1 MARDGLFVLVCAGV
15 LAGATPA
22 PAADAVADRDSREA
36 KVTTLL
42 AVQRALR
49 EGREQLQR
57 GNYQGAVFLLE
68 SQIARANASPEYLA
82 TLCDAYRGYIADL
95 RKAGRLDE
103 IPKYQERLE
112 ILDPAACLGRKA
124 ETKLT
129 ATPAPAAPPPAAAP
143 PSGAPRPFVTEGG
156 PAAAAP
162 PSGAPRPF
170 VTEGRPA
177 AARVKTA
184 PAPAAVRAKL
194 EDDDDP
200 FSDANASPR
209 PAESLAKAEEEF
221 AGRHYEAAARI
232 YGQISRAG
240 QTLPDACREHW
251 GYCMLVG
258 IAESLRKSDNS
269 TPPAEME
276 RKVRQAMSLTPKLNS
291 FGEDLLRKLQDRQ
304 AISLVAAP
312 VPASTSAREATAVV
326 VRHIPAQQGTW
337 AVAETTNFRILHLQ
351 SQEFAERIA
360 RSAEA
365 TRTAMIGKWFG
376 DDPGPWSPRCD
387 IFIYATAQDYSQATG
402 APANSPGHSTM
413 QNEGSR
419 VVSRRIDL
427 HADDPN
433 MSVGVLPHET
443 THVVLA
449 GRFGD
454 HAVPRWA
461 DEGMAVLS
469 EPRER
474 IERHLRNLP
483 QHRADHHLFGTG
495 QLMKLDA
502 YPDPRYIGPFYAQ
515 SVSLVDFLTERAGPR
530 VFAKFL
536 REGMA
541 GGYETALQRY
551 YGIQSFT
558 ELEQQWVQRTFGAT
572 TAAGYGQ

>member
-1 MARDGLFVLVCAGV
+1 
-15 LAGATPA
+15 
-22 PAADAVADRDSREA
+22 
-36 KVTTLL
+36 
-42 AVQRALR
+42 
-49 EGREQLQR
+49 
-57 GNYQGAVFLLE
+57 
-68 SQIARANASPEYLA
+68 
-82 TLCDAYRGYIADL
+82 
-95 RKAGRLDE
+95 
-103 IPKYQERLE
+103 
-112 ILDPAACLGRKA
+112 
-124 ETKLT
+124 
-129 ATPAPAAPPPAAAP
+129 
-143 PSGAPRPFVTEGG
+143 
-156 PAAAAP
+156 
-162 PSGAPRPF
+162 
-170 VTEGRPA
+170 
-177 AARVKTA
+177 
-184 PAPAAVRAKL
+184 
-194 EDDDDP
+194 
-200 FSDANASPR
+200 
-209 PAESLAKAEEEF
+209 
-221 AGRHYEAAARI
+221 
-232 YGQISRAG
+232 
-240 QTLPDACREHW
+240 
-251 GYCMLVG
+251 
-258 IAESLRKSDNS
+258 
-269 TPPAEME
+269 ME
-276 RKVRQAMSLTPKLNS
+276 RKVRQAMSLTPKLNA

-312 VPASTSAREATAVV
+312 VPASTSAREATAVL

-365 TRTAMIGKWFG
+365 TRTAMINKWFG

-413 QNEGSR
+413 HTEGLR

-433 MSVGVLPHET
+433 MSVGVLPHEA

-454 HAVPRWA
+454 HPVPRWA

-541 GGYETALQRY
+541 GSYEAALQRY
-551 YGIQSFT
+551 YGIQSFA
-558 ELEQQWVQRTFGAT
+558 ELEQQWVQHTFGAT